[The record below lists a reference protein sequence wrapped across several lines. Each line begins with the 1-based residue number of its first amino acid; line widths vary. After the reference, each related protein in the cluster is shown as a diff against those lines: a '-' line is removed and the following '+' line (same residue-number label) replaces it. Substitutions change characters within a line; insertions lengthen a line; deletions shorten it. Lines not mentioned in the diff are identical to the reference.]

1 MLPSGPIPIR
11 LPRPR
16 LTTTLVALFLP
27 LVCGTGALVSAL
39 GVRHT
44 EAVISSASTQ
54 TLQALV
60 GELRAQIGRA
70 IDPATALLELRRM
83 QELAEDR
90 TLSQRLALLPDFAD
104 ALAKAPTFAAYQMAG
119 RQGDLFVVARA
130 MGPRGPVLPGLPPR
144 ASLVVL
150 AIEPGQRVGRK
161 LVFDADLRQ
170 LSATQASLPAGFVL
184 RERPWVRLAQGATR
198 PVIAPVHRFAFDGQM
213 GVTLSLPTPGGGAVG
228 TALPLSR
235 LAELL
240 TRYRIT
246 PDTQLALVTPRGSV
260 LATPAMRGMGQLS
273 RNGHGAVVMPTL
285 TQLGMPALAALAPRL
300 QAAEAHPNAIDQA
313 PGFSRFRVA
322 GEVWRGAVVG
332 LPSPLEGGNTVL
344 LMALPERELLAEA
357 RQLAQDGGLATLL
370 VLLLAVP
377 VVVLVSRQ
385 LSASLRRLAAQAEAI
400 QGFELEG
407 PAVPRSRITEVDAL
421 VVAFDGM
428 RATIRRFLSISALL
442 AAEENVDRLLE
453 QLLNESVQVSGACG
467 GTLVVPPDQRLE
479 QGDVAAA
486 EGDAAAERLAL
497 PLLSRRGESLGELVL
512 HFAEPP
518 EPARVAFCRAL
529 SGNAAVALE
538 TRGLIA
544 AQKALFEA
552 FIQLIADAIDA
563 KSPYTGGHCARVPE
577 LARLLA
583 NAACDA
589 RSGPYANFQLS
600 ELDREALH
608 LASWLH
614 DCGKVTTP
622 EYVVDKATKLE
633 TLHDRIHEVR
643 MRFELLKAAAE
654 TDHWRSVAEGGDRQ
668 ALQAELE
675 RRWAELDADFAF
687 VADCN
692 LGGEFMAPERI
703 ERLQAIATRRWRRTL
718 DDRAGVS
725 GDERRRRQREPEQPL
740 LADRPHHRIERL
752 PQQRLPRDNPWGI
765 TMAEPELLYDRGE
778 LHNLTISRG
787 TLNSEERYK
796 INEHIIQTIRMLAA
810 LPFPAHLAAVPEI
823 ATGHHETTD
832 GRGYPRGLTAEQMS
846 PMARMMAIAD
856 VFEALTAVDRP
867 YKSGKP
873 LSAALAILVTMAR
886 ERHLDRELLEL
897 FLEAGVW
904 RTYAERFLGPEQ
916 CDAVDLEAL
925 LAQLR
930 GAELDS
936 PAC

>member
-1 MLPSGPIPIR
+1 M
-11 LPRPR
+11 
-16 LTTTLVALFLP
+16 
-27 LVCGTGALVSAL
+27 
-39 GVRHT
+39 
-44 EAVISSASTQ
+44 
-54 TLQALV
+54 
-60 GELRAQIGRA
+60 
-70 IDPATALLELRRM
+70 
-83 QELAEDR
+83 
-90 TLSQRLALLPDFAD
+90 
-104 ALAKAPTFAAYQMAG
+104 
-119 RQGDLFVVARA
+119 
-130 MGPRGPVLPGLPPR
+130 
-144 ASLVVL
+144 
-150 AIEPGQRVGRK
+150 
-161 LVFDADLRQ
+161 
-170 LSATQASLPAGFVL
+170 
-184 RERPWVRLAQGATR
+184 
-198 PVIAPVHRFAFDGQM
+198 
-213 GVTLSLPTPGGGAVG
+213 
-228 TALPLSR
+228 
-235 LAELL
+235 
-240 TRYRIT
+240 
-246 PDTQLALVTPRGSV
+246 
-260 LATPAMRGMGQLS
+260 
-273 RNGHGAVVMPTL
+273 
-285 TQLGMPALAALAPRL
+285 
-300 QAAEAHPNAIDQA
+300 
-313 PGFSRFRVA
+313 
-322 GEVWRGAVVG
+322 
-332 LPSPLEGGNTVL
+332 
-344 LMALPERELLAEA
+344 
-357 RQLAQDGGLATLL
+357 
-370 VLLLAVP
+370 
-377 VVVLVSRQ
+377 
-385 LSASLRRLAAQAEAI
+385 
-400 QGFELEG
+400 
-407 PAVPRSRITEVDAL
+407 
-421 VVAFDGM
+421 
-428 RATIRRFLSISALL
+428 
-442 AAEENVDRLLE
+442 
-453 QLLNESVQVSGACG
+453 
-467 GTLVVPPDQRLE
+467 
-479 QGDVAAA
+479 
-486 EGDAAAERLAL
+486 
-497 PLLSRRGESLGELVL
+497 L

-544 AQKALFEA
+544 AQKALFES

-583 NAACDA
+583 DAACGA

-654 TDHWRSVAEGGDRQ
+654 TDHWRSVAAGGDRQ

-675 RRWAELDADFAF
+675 RSWAELDAAFAF

-725 GDERRRRQREPEQPL
+725 GDERLRRQREPEQPLPAWEPL

-752 PQQRLPRDNPWGI
+752 PQQRLRRDNPWGI

-796 INEHIIQTIRMLAA
+796 INEHSIQTIRMLAA

-930 GAELDS
+930 G
-936 PAC
+936 

>member
-1 MLPSGPIPIR
+1 M
-11 LPRPR
+11 
-16 LTTTLVALFLP
+16 ALFLP

-39 GVRHT
+39 GVQHT
-44 EAVISSASTQ
+44 AQVISSASTQ
-54 TLQALV
+54 TLRALV

-90 TLSQRLALLPDFAD
+90 SLSQRLALLPSFAD
-104 ALAKAPTFAAYQMAG
+104 ALAKSPTFTAYQVAG
-119 RQGDLFVVARA
+119 RRDDLFIVARA
-130 MGPRGPVLPGLPPR
+130 MGPRGPVLPDLPPR

-150 AIEPGQRVGRK
+150 AIEPGRRVGKK

-170 LSATQASLPAGFVL
+170 LSATQMALPPGFVL

-213 GVTLSLPTPGGGAVG
+213 GVTLSLSTPGGGAVG
-228 TALPLSR
+228 AALPLSG

-246 PDTQLALVTPRGSV
+246 PGTQLALVTPGGSV
-260 LATPAMRGMGQLS
+260 LATPAMQGMDQLS
-273 RNGHGAVVMPTL
+273 QNGQGAVVMPTL
-285 TQLGMPALAALAPRL
+285 SQLGMPALAALAPRL
-300 QAAEAHPNAIDQA
+300 KEAGARPGAINQA
-313 PGFSRFRVA
+313 PGFSRFRMA
-322 GEVWRGAVVG
+322 GQVWRGAVVG
-332 LPSPLEGGNTVL
+332 LPSPLQGGNTVL
-344 LMALPERELLAEA
+344 LMALPERELLVEA
-357 RQLAQDGGLATLL
+357 RQLARDGGLATLL

-407 PAVPRSRITEVDAL
+407 HAVPRSRITEVDAL
-421 VVAFDGM
+421 VVAFNGM
-428 RATIRRFLSISALL
+428 RATIRRFLHISALL

-479 QGDVAAA
+479 QGDVGAP

-497 PLLSRRGESLGELVL
+497 PLLSRRGEGLGELVL

-544 AQKALFEA
+544 AQKALFES

-583 NAACDA
+583 DAACEA
-589 RSGPYANFQLS
+589 RSGPYADFQLT

-654 TDHWRSVAEGGDRQ
+654 TDHWRAVAEGGDRQ
-668 ALQAELE
+668 GLQADLE
-675 RRWAELDADFAF
+675 RSWAELDADFAF

-703 ERLQAIATRRWRRTL
+703 DRLQAIAARRWRRTL

-725 GDERRRRQREPEQPL
+725 GDELRRRQREPEQPLPAWEPL

-787 TLNSEERYK
+787 TLNNEERYK

-810 LPFPAHLAAVPEI
+810 LPFPDHLAAVPEI

-846 PMARMMAIAD
+846 PLARMMAIAD
-856 VFEALTAVDRP
+856 VFEALTAADRP

-873 LSAALAILVTMAR
+873 LSVALAILVTMAS

-904 RTYAERFLGPEQ
+904 RTYAERFLGPDQ

-925 LAQLR
+925 LARLR
-930 GAELDS
+930 G
-936 PAC
+936 

>member
-1 MLPSGPIPIR
+1 M
-11 LPRPR
+11 
-16 LTTTLVALFLP
+16 ALFLP

-39 GVRHT
+39 GVQHT
-44 EAVISSASTQ
+44 AQVISSASTQ
-54 TLQALV
+54 TLRALV

-90 TLSQRLALLPDFAD
+90 SLSQRLALLPSFAD
-104 ALAKAPTFAAYQMAG
+104 ALARSPTFTAYQMAG
-119 RQGDLFVVARA
+119 RQDDLFIVARA
-130 MGPRGPVLPGLPPR
+130 MGPRGPVLPDLPPR

-150 AIEPGQRVGRK
+150 AIEPGQRVGKK
-161 LVFDADLRQ
+161 LVFDTDLRQ
-170 LSATQASLPAGFVL
+170 LSATEMALPPGFVL

-228 TALPLSR
+228 AALPLSG

-246 PDTQLALVTPRGSV
+246 PGTQLALVTPGGSV
-260 LATPAMRGMGQLS
+260 LATPAMQGMGQLS
-273 RNGHGAVVMPTL
+273 QNGQGAVVMPTL
-285 TQLGMPALAALAPRL
+285 SQLGMPALAALAPRL
-300 QAAEAHPNAIDQA
+300 KEAEARPGAINQA
-313 PGFSRFRVA
+313 PGFSRFRMA
-322 GEVWRGAVVG
+322 GQVWRGAVVG
-332 LPSPLEGGNTVL
+332 LPSPLQGGNTVL
-344 LMALPERELLAEA
+344 LMALPERELLVEA
-357 RQLAQDGGLATLL
+357 RQLARDGGLATLL

-407 PAVPRSRITEVDAL
+407 HAVPRSRITEVDAL
-421 VVAFDGM
+421 VVAFNGM
-428 RATIRRFLSISALL
+428 RATIRRFLHISALL

-479 QGDVAAA
+479 QGDVGAP
-486 EGDAAAERLAL
+486 EGDGAAERLAL

-544 AQKALFEA
+544 AQKALFES

-583 NAACDA
+583 DAACEA
-589 RSGPYANFQLS
+589 RSGSYADFQLS

-633 TLHDRIHEVR
+633 TIFDRIHLIDT
-643 MRFELLKAAAE
+643 RFEIVRRDLEVELLRERIAAM
-654 TDHWRSVAEGGDRQ
+654 Q
-668 ALQAELE
+668 AGERANLVDMEAELK
-675 RRWAELDADFAF
+675 RRVRAVNEDRDFLRGANIGSESMSAEDRAR
-687 VADCN
+687 VH
-692 LGGEFMAPERI
+692 E
-703 ERLQAIATRRWRRTL
+703 IATRWPRM
-718 DDRAGVS
+718 DEAGF
-725 GDERRRRQREPEQPL
+725 ETPL
-740 LADRPHHRIERL
+740 LTADEI
-752 PQQRLPRDNPWGI
+752 
-765 TMAEPELLYDRGE
+765 A
-778 LHNLTISRG
+778 NLTIPHG
-787 TLNSEERYK
+787 TLTEEERRV
-796 INEHIIQTIRMLAA
+796 INHHIDVTIQMLEA
-810 LPFPAHLAAVPEI
+810 LPWPKHLQNVPEF
-823 ATGHHETTD
+823 AGGHHERMD
-832 GRGYPRGLTAEQMS
+832 GKGYPRGLSGEQMS
-846 PMARMMAIAD
+846 VQARMMAIAD
-856 VFEALTAVDRP
+856 VFEALTAKDRP
-867 YKSGKP
+867 YKAGKT
-873 LSAALAILVTMAR
+873 LTEALTILGRMRINGHIDPDLFDVFLR
-886 ERHLDRELLEL
+886 EKVYLR
-897 FLEAGVW
+897 
-904 RTYAERFLGPEQ
+904 YAEQFLDPEQ
-916 CDAVDLEAL
+916 IDDVDTA
-925 LAQLR
+925 AIPGFR
-930 GAELDS
+930 G
-936 PAC
+936 